1 MGFAA
6 SRPLLFSTDSPVVG
20 PVQPGE
26 SHRCHFAVFR
36 ADSVSVT
43 STKFAGG
50 DWRWRLSDQEGAIL
64 VQAGGYRSEAHCRDP
79 AGSRGARHGRVT
91 HAEPAYHCL
100 FAYGANGRR
109 RRGGDLVEGPPL
121 EPSHLRTPP
130 KERPGRVPQE
140 A

>member
-64 VQAGGYRSEAHCRDP
+64 VQAGGYRSEAHCRE
-79 AGSRGARHGRVT
+79 AVAILQARAARATV
-91 HAEPAYHCL
+91 
-100 FAYGANGRR
+100 R
-109 RRGGDLVEGPPL
+109 
-121 EPSHLRTPP
+121 
-130 KERPGRVPQE
+130 
-140 A
+140 

>member
-50 DWRWRLSDQEGAIL
+50 DWRWRVSDQEGAIL
-64 VQAGGYRSEAHCRDP
+64 VQAGGYRSEAHCRE
-79 AGSRGARHGRVT
+79 AVAILQARAARATVG
-91 HAEPAYHCL
+91 
-100 FAYGANGRR
+100 
-109 RRGGDLVEGPPL
+109 
-121 EPSHLRTPP
+121 
-130 KERPGRVPQE
+130 
-140 A
+140 

>member
-26 SHRCHFAVFR
+26 SHRCHFAVCR

-64 VQAGGYRSEAHCRDP
+64 VQAGGYRSEAHCRE
-79 AGSRGARHGRVT
+79 AVAILQARAARATVG
-91 HAEPAYHCL
+91 
-100 FAYGANGRR
+100 
-109 RRGGDLVEGPPL
+109 
-121 EPSHLRTPP
+121 
-130 KERPGRVPQE
+130 
-140 A
+140 

>member
-64 VQAGGYRSEAHCRDP
+64 VQAGSGGRPTTRAIALTNAAKGKTGSSP
-79 AGSRGARHGRVT
+79 AGSVT
-91 HAEPAYHCL
+91 RPPP
-100 FAYGANGRR
+100 
-109 RRGGDLVEGPPL
+109 PPL
-121 EPSHLRTPP
+121 KRN
-130 KERPGRVPQE
+130 KFRKN
-140 A
+140 

>member
-64 VQAGGYRSEAHCRDP
+64 VQAGGYRSEAHCRE
-79 AGSRGARHGRVT
+79 AVAILQARAARATVG
-91 HAEPAYHCL
+91 
-100 FAYGANGRR
+100 
-109 RRGGDLVEGPPL
+109 
-121 EPSHLRTPP
+121 
-130 KERPGRVPQE
+130 
-140 A
+140 

>member
-64 VQAGGYRSEAHCRDP
+64 VQAGGYRSEAHGRE
-79 AGSRGARHGRVT
+79 AVAILQARAARATVG
-91 HAEPAYHCL
+91 
-100 FAYGANGRR
+100 
-109 RRGGDLVEGPPL
+109 
-121 EPSHLRTPP
+121 
-130 KERPGRVPQE
+130 
-140 A
+140 

>member
-26 SHRCHFAVFR
+26 SHRCHIAVFR

-64 VQAGGYRSEAHCRDP
+64 VQAGGYRSEAHCRE
-79 AGSRGARHGRVT
+79 AVAILQARAARATVG
-91 HAEPAYHCL
+91 
-100 FAYGANGRR
+100 
-109 RRGGDLVEGPPL
+109 
-121 EPSHLRTPP
+121 
-130 KERPGRVPQE
+130 
-140 A
+140 